1 MKDGISHEELLVRFL
16 DGSLSSSEEAEL
28 MQLLEQDSS
37 VRESLRAMSEQAI
50 AVADLERTS
59 VAVRAETARQPQRE
73 PDVDEHAFMRG
84 FLRVSFKFVLPLA
97 ALITLTTVALQE
109 IVSKEP
115 APFLKISKVSS
126 ASHLHTAL
134 GKIVDL
140 GINMHVRE
148 GDTVE

>member
-84 FLRVSFKFVLPLA
+84 FLRVSFKFVQ
-97 ALITLTTVALQE
+97 IGR
-109 IVSKEP
+109 
-115 APFLKISKVSS
+115 
-126 ASHLHTAL
+126 ASC
-134 GKIVDL
+134 
-140 GINMHVRE
+140 RE
-148 GDTVE
+148 RV